1 MVITTKALSI
11 DEWPEWRSLR
21 LAALV
26 DAPGAFG
33 SGLADWSDAPDQ
45 RWRSRLRDVP
55 LNVIAHL
62 DGEPVGQ
69 VSGTETETGVVE
81 LISMWVA
88 PHARGVGVGDAL
100 IGSVVSW
107 ARSRGA
113 SRVELDVKKSNDPAR
128 RLYER
133 NRFTIVGKG
142 GADDEVRMARPVDRA
157 AAK

>member
-1 MVITTKALSI
+1 MVITTKRLSI
-11 DEWPEWRSLR
+11 DEWRQWRSLR
-21 LAALV
+21 LAALA

-62 DGEPVGQ
+62 GGEPVGQ
-69 VSGTETETGVVE
+69 VSGTATDAGVVE

-107 ARSRGA
+107 AQSCAA
-113 SRVELDVKKSNDPAR
+113 SRVELDVKASNDPAR
-128 RLYER
+128 RLYTR
-133 NRFTIVGKG
+133 NRFAIVAKG
-142 GADDEVRMARPVDRA
+142 GADDEVRMVRPLDGA
-157 AAK
+157 AAG